1 MSGVP
6 VRVTTLVFDS
16 HDAERLAAFWAGAL
30 GWDAQPPGGDG
41 WVVVAPTD
49 GSSSFI
55 LLFVPVPEAKVVK
68 NRVHID
74 VNPLGGDAEGEL
86 ERLLGL
92 GAQRADVGQTTDED
106 WTVLADPEG
115 NEFCLLHR
123 PIDA

>member
-30 GWDAQPPGGDG
+30 GWDAQPPGVDG

-49 GSSSFI
+49 ERSPFI
-55 LLFVPVPEAKVVK
+55 LLFMPVPEAKVVK

-74 VNPLGGDAEGEL
+74 VNPVGGDSEREL

-92 GAQRADVGQTTDED
+92 GARRVDVGQAGED

-123 PIDA
+123 RLDA